1 MRHAQKCRGGNNR
14 SGKCRRKSQRWKMR
28 EWKMRERQYMETG
41 KVLIFLIKL
50 VYEKIARSREL
61 QSNRHRIT
69 LQKVLVATDD
79 RLAND

>member
-1 MRHAQKCRGGNNR
+1 MQE
-14 SGKCRRKSQRWKMR
+14 WKMKR
-28 EWKMRERQYMETG
+28 KIARAEIGRGKMRERQYMETG